1 MFLEAPR
8 SNLDVCF
15 YQLSNRRAFTMGI
28 LGLLAALQSANLCSP
43 TSVRKVAKDSG
54 DTQLTVVI

>member
-1 MFLEAPR
+1 LPANSFGL
-8 SNLDVCF
+8 F
-15 YQLSNRRAFTMGI
+15 YQLSNRHAFTMGI